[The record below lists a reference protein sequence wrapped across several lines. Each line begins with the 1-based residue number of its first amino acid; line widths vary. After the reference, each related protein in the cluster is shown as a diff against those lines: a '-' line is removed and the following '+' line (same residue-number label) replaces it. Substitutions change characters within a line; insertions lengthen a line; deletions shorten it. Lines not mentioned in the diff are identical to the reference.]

1 MKLYEKIG
9 FDQAFTFVY
18 SPRPGTPATKLP
30 DQVPQK
36 AKVTRLNRLIELI
49 NASAL
54 QANASQVGR
63 QGEVLVDGVSEK
75 DPGRLAGRLRN
86 NKLVV
91 FPGKEDLIGGL
102 ISVTTTAAHMWGFTG
117 EVSQQ

>member
-1 MKLYEKIG
+1 M
-9 FDQAFTFVY
+9 
-18 SPRPGTPATKLP
+18 
-30 DQVPQK
+30 
-36 AKVTRLNRLIELI
+36 
-49 NASAL
+49 
-54 QANASQVGR
+54 
-63 QGEVLVDGVSEK
+63 VDGVSEK